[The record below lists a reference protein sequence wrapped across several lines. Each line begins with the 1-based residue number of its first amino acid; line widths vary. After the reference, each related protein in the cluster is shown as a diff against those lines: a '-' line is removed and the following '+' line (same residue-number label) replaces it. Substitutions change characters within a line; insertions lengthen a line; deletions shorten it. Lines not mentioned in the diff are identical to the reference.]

1 MLVES
6 HLPPVARSAVANTW
20 RRWHQRDLFRRL
32 WNGDSRLFSEFDL
45 PELADRLGW
54 LTLHNEMPARLQEFE
69 ALADQVGEIADDVV
83 LLGMGGSSLAPEVFA
98 EVFGSAPGRPRL
110 AVLDSTHPAS
120 VLAAAARIDPK
131 RAVFVVSSKSGGTL
145 ETMSFF
151 RYFWDLTGGDG
162 SRFIAITD
170 PGSSLQRLGEERGFR
185 AVVTAPANVGG
196 RYSALSP
203 FGLVP
208 AALIGVDIGGLL
220 AGAAEFAAMARHP
233 AVAAA
238 DLGAVWGTLAMLGR
252 DKLTIHTSE
261 RLNSFP
267 AWMEQL
273 IAESLGKTGTG
284 VVPVAGEDVR
294 SDYGDDRAFLTYR
307 LRGEPAVIPWEDLV
321 ASGHPVTRVELDE
334 PLSLGAEM
342 LRAEIATAAAGEILG
357 VQPFDQPDVEAA
369 KVLAKRAMEEPGE
382 PIAAHPFE
390 TVRPQLE
397 QFLASTQPGDY
408 IGIQAYLHGHG
419 AELAGLRTA
428 IGARTGLPT
437 TLGIGPRFLHS
448 TGQLHKGGPDS
459 GVFVQL
465 VDHPSE
471 GVGVPETGHDFASII
486 SAQAAGDYQALIE
499 AGKRV
504 IRIDLGSDPA
514 PGLVSLASLL

>member
-6 HLPPVARSAVANTW
+6 HLPPLARSAVAGTW
-20 RRWHQRDLFRRL
+20 RRWHQRDFFRRL
-32 WNGDSRLFSEFDL
+32 WAGDPRLFSEFDL

-54 LTLHNEMPARLQEFE
+54 LTLHDDMQSRLGEFE
-69 ALADQVGEIADDVV
+69 AIADRVAEVADDVV

-98 EVFGSAPGRPRL
+98 AVFGSAPGRPRL
-110 AVLDSTHPAS
+110 TVLDSTHPAA
-120 VLAAAARIDPK
+120 VMAAAAAVDLK
-131 RAVFVVSSKSGGTL
+131 RTVFVVSSKSGGTL
-145 ETMSFF
+145 ETISFF

-162 SRFIAITD
+162 GRFIAITD
-170 PGSSLQRLGEERGFR
+170 PGSSLERLGQDRGFR
-185 AVVTAPANVGG
+185 VVVTAPADVGG

-203 FGLVP
+203 FGLLP
-208 AALIGVDIGGLL
+208 ASLIGVDVGGLL
-220 AGAAEFAAMARHP
+220 ARAAEFAAMARHP

-261 RLNSFP
+261 RIKSYP

-273 IAESLGKTGTG
+273 VAESLGKSGTG
-284 VVPVAGEDVR
+284 VVPVAGEDLR
-294 SDYGDDRAFLTYR
+294 SDYGDDRSFLTYR
-307 LRGEPAVIPWEDLV
+307 LRGEPAVIPWEELV
-321 ASGHPVTRVELDE
+321 GAGHPVTRVELDE

-357 VQPFDQPDVEAA
+357 VHPFDQPDVEAA
-369 KVLAKRAMEEPGE
+369 KVLAKEAMESPGE
-382 PIAAHPFE
+382 PVPAHPFE

-397 QFLASTQPGDY
+397 QFLAATQPGDY

-419 AELAGLRTA
+419 AELAGLRAA

-459 GVFVQL
+459 GVFIQL
-465 VDHPSE
+465 VDHPA
-471 GVGVPETGHDFASII
+471 GTVPVPESGHDFAAII
-486 SAQAAGDYQALIE
+486 SAQAAGDHQALID

-504 IRIDLGSDPA
+504 IRIDLGTDPA
-514 PGLVSLASLL
+514 PALVSLASLL